1 MRQGKGVIVQL
12 SRYQGL
18 GHFGRAY
25 QIMLENSPD
34 PPCSV
39 EGVWTRQMIR
49 LCPETVGYLYTH
61 YTPTELRYERGSRPE
76 LEQYVRAATAGCRT
90 DEDKI
95 AGIVRFCAKL
105 QERATD
111 DLDKMRFGGM
121 EEEIIARGSDW
132 CPEIAR
138 VGCVMFQIAGLPA
151 RMVYLFDTG
160 QAYSGHAITE
170 VYRAGVWGAVC
181 PHTDVIYRHRDGRPA
196 STWDLKN
203 DPALIEL
210 HRTKEGRP
218 YTRVGQFRGAAISN
232 YFVWESEQYDYA
244 VSPINDYYR
253 SILEMS
259 LKGWPGGLTW
269 LHGEDGA

>member
-1 MRQGKGVIVQL
+1 MVQL

-18 GHFGRAY
+18 GQFGRAY

-49 LCPETVGYLYTH
+49 LCPETVAYLYAE
-61 YTPTELRYERGSRPE
+61 YTPTELRYERGSRQE
-76 LEQYVRAATAGCRT
+76 LEQYVQAATAGCRT

-138 VGCVMFQIAGLPA
+138 VGCVLFQIAGLPA
-151 RMVYLFDTG
+151 RLVMLLNLA
-160 QAYSGHAITE
+160 QAYSGHVLTE
-170 VYRAGVWGAVC
+170 VYRRGAWGTVC
-181 PHTDVIYRHRDGRPA
+181 PQTDCIYLHPDGRPA
-196 STWDLKN
+196 STWDLQN
-203 DPALIEL
+203 DSALIEAHQL
-210 HRTKEGRP
+210 EGRRS
-218 YTRVGQFRGAAISN
+218 YTTVGQFTGAAIAN
-232 YFVWESEQYDYA
+232 YFVWEWRQYQYP

-259 LKGWPGGLTW
+259 LHAWPGGLRW
-269 LHGEDGA
+269 LHGEDQA